1 MSGRRMTHR
10 RHFRAAAGHAFALR
24 SWLPSA
30 LQFAFTFA
38 TALVGAFALT
48 LPSAASAQQLTV
60 SAAASLTNAFRELGA
75 AFEAA
80 EPGTSVRM
88 NFAASGVLLQQLVQ
102 GAPVDV
108 FASADQETMDRAAQR
123 SLLVE
128 ATRIDFATNDMVL
141 VEPASGAVNLGTL
154 QDLAG
159 PQVKRVA
166 IGKPATVPAG
176 RYAKELLVRE
186 KLWTLLQPKLIQAD
200 SVRQVLDYVGR
211 GEVEAG
217 FVYRTDAAIM
227 AGRVRVVT
235 AAGDEPVTYPV
246 AVVKESPQPA
256 LAGRFV
262 AFLATPAARQV
273 LRRHGFGTP

>member
-1 MSGRRMTHR
+1 MSRFAVT
-10 RHFRAAAGHAFALR
+10 RAVAFAVTLAV
-24 SWLPSA
+24 A
-30 LQFAFTFA
+30 L
-38 TALVGAFALT
+38 ALL

-75 AFEAA
+75 AFEEA
-80 EPGTSVRM
+80 ERGASVRM
-88 NFAASGVLLQQLVQ
+88 NFAGSGVLLQQLVQ

-108 FASADQETMDRAAQR
+108 FASADQETMDRAARR
-123 SLLVE
+123 SLLDE
-128 ATRIDFATNDMVL
+128 ASRVDFATNEMVL
-141 VEPASGAVNLGTL
+141 VEPASGGVGLGSL

-159 PQVKRVA
+159 PQVRRVA

-227 AGRVRVVT
+227 ADRVRIVVA

-246 AVVKESPQPA
+246 AVVKESLQPA

-262 AFLATPAARQV
+262 AFLATPAARQI